1 MQIYSTCFSIFHS
14 RFRAGTR
21 EVHNKLEK
29 ERRAQLKEC
38 YDQLKKEL
46 PMREEDR
53 KKTSNLTILLSA
65 LEYVKVR
72 TNSVSVE
79 EQIY

>member
-1 MQIYSTCFSIFHS
+1 MFT
-14 RFRAGTR
+14 FRAGTR

-46 PMREEDR
+46 PMRDEDR
-53 KKTSNLTILLSA
+53 KKTSNLTILEKA
-65 LEYVKVR
+65 HEYVQVR
-72 TNSVSVE
+72 NLEHGELVKFDGEIIVLSS
-79 EQIY
+79 